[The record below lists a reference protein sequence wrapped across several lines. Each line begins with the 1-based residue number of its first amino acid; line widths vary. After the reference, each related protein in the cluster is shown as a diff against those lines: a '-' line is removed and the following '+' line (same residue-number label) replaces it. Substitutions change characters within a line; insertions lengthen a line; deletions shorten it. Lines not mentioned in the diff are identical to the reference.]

1 MKKLNLFILIF
12 FAFNI
17 LNSQSVPTGFQT
29 VAYEGFDYSAG
40 QDLYYQS
47 GGTGFTSNW
56 GGFYQQR
63 YLTISSGSYSYSG
76 ITSAGNKAVFDWNCY
91 GTCNQISSSGREFP
105 SVNEG
110 VLYLQFL
117 ANLGSQVGGG
127 TPHIRLALSG
137 SLVVILGKASGSS
150 HNWQLNDYSVSNTTV
165 DTGISASTT
174 RMVIVRFDYD
184 NGNIKMYIDPD
195 LSSFDY
201 SNPSGADAE
210 ISGISVP
217 SFDEIGPM
225 FRSSG
230 TPGIDEIHL
239 FKSYSATFNNNS
251 GDNQWNNSSN
261 WTSGVIPTS
270 SYDVIIPAS
279 LTCEIPA
286 GVSAAAKS
294 LNIKANGSLNILSTA
309 SLTVSG
315 DIDNSGDINI
325 SGDLIT
331 N

>member
-1 MKKLNLFILIF
+1 MKILNSFILIF

-17 LNSQSVPTGFQT
+17 LASQTTPTGFQT

-56 GGFYQQR
+56 QRFYQYK
-63 YLTISSGSYSYSG
+63 YLTVASGSISYTG
-76 ITSAGNKAVFDWNCY
+76 LTTTGNKAVYDSTCY
-91 GTCNQISSSGREFP
+91 GNCNQISSSGREFP
-105 SVNEG
+105 SVSEG
-110 VLYLQFL
+110 ILYLQFL
-117 ANLGSQVGGG
+117 ANLGSQTGGG

-137 SLVVILGKASGSS
+137 STVVVLGKASGST
-150 HNWQLNDYSVSNTTV
+150 HNWELRYTASDTNV
-165 DTGISASTT
+165 DTGISATTT

-184 NGNIKMYIDPD
+184 NGNIKMYIDPN
-195 LSSFDY
+195 LSTFDY
-201 SNPSGADAE
+201 SNPSGEHAE
-210 ISGISVP
+210 ISGVTVP

-261 WTSGVIPTS
+261 WTSGVVPTS

-279 LTCEIPA
+279 LTCEIAA

-294 LNIKANGSLNILSTA
+294 LNIKANGTLNILSTA

-315 DIDNSGDINI
+315 DMDNSGDVNI
-325 SGDLIT
+325 SGDLIL

>member
-1 MKKLNLFILIF
+1 MKKLNLFILFF

-56 GGFYQQR
+56 QLFYLYK
-63 YLTISSGSYSYSG
+63 YLKVASGSISYTG
-76 ITSAGNKAVFDWNCY
+76 LTTTGNKAVYDGTCY
-91 GTCNQISSSGREFP
+91 GNCNQISSSGREFP
-105 SVNEG
+105 STNEG

-127 TPHIRLALSG
+127 TPHVRLNLNG
-137 SLVVILGKASGSS
+137 STVAVLGKASGST
-150 HNWQLNDYSVSNTTV
+150 HNWELRYTASDTNV

-184 NGNIKMYIDPD
+184 NGNMKMYIDPD
-195 LSSFDY
+195 LSTFDY
-201 SNPSGADAE
+201 SNPSGANAE

-239 FKSYSATFNNNS
+239 FRSYSATFNNNS

-279 LTCEIPA
+279 LICEIPA
-286 GVSAAAKS
+286 GVSASAKS
-294 LNIKANGSLNILSTA
+294 LNIKANGSLNVLSTA
-309 SLTVSG
+309 TLTVSG

-325 SGDLIT
+325 SGGLIT